1 VREERRKE
9 RVDEDSQ
16 VVQLILRLVTRHN
29 SRRIR
34 LNELTENVTFVTMAE
49 ICYTLPRGAY
59 DNIMMKF
66 VKAICTIFWQCSL
79 HSSRSKVALLSSF
92 ANTALG
98 EMMGLRTGR

>member
-1 VREERRKE
+1 MREERRKE

-49 ICYTLPRGAY
+49 ICYTLPGGTH
-59 DNIMMKF
+59 DDIMMEI
-66 VKAICTIFWQCSL
+66 VKPICTILSQ
-79 HSSRSKVALLSSF
+79 KLSS
-92 ANTALG
+92 
-98 EMMGLRTGR
+98 